1 MGFCLDYNNKKKL
14 FKEKN
19 KKFIVNI
26 DTSFKKNGKM
36 NYGEC
41 YIKGKSNKEILI
53 STYLCHPSMAN
64 NELSGPIVWKHLIK
78 YFKKKINKYSIR
90 FVILPETIGSIAYL
104 SKNYKVLKKNI
115 IGGYVLT
122 CLGDKGEFSYLN
134 TKDDDTLSNLIVDR
148 YFTKKKTTYKK
159 YSYLNRG
166 SDERQ
171 YNSPGINL
179 PIGSIMRSKYA
190 TFPEYHTSADN
201 LKFVKPKYLMKSFT
215 VIRDIINEFMNT
227 KIPITTVMC
236 EPHLSKHN
244 LYPTLST
251 KMIDLNSRNILNF
264 LSYCDGKKDLVIIAK
279 KINLKLTETFKIYKI
294 LKNKKIIKEI

>member
-1 MGFCLDYNNKKKL
+1 
-14 FKEKN
+14 
-19 KKFIVNI
+19 
-26 DTSFKKNGKM
+26 
-36 NYGEC
+36 
-41 YIKGKSNKEILI
+41 
-53 STYLCHPSMAN
+53 
-64 NELSGPIVWKHLIK
+64 
-78 YFKKKINKYSIR
+78 
-90 FVILPETIGSIAYL
+90 
-104 SKNYKVLKKNI
+104 
-115 IGGYVLT
+115 
-122 CLGDKGEFSYLN
+122 
-134 TKDDDTLSNLIVDR
+134 
-148 YFTKKKTTYKK
+148 
-159 YSYLNRG
+159 
-166 SDERQ
+166 
-171 YNSPGINL
+171 
-179 PIGSIMRSKYA
+179 MRSKYA